1 MNRNS
6 ILPYKIMKKLSLY
19 CSLLL
24 LVALDACK
32 TEEYVWE
39 NWSYTA
45 VPLVAV
51 NTAKSA
57 LPTVATSNTSFFDL
71 GAANLGAQEF
81 EYTLKWEGFG
91 KAEVQSI
98 DVYLGF
104 VKAPTTGNPAYPIV
118 LSQPGGV
125 YPSVTQFP
133 LPSRVGASDKLY
145 ATVTEFPKTF
155 TVTAAQLAAFTGTDL
170 TKVVQNDYFVFKFML
185 TMKDGRKIAGFQEN
199 VCDEARGEVGDCRVG
214 VRFRRK

>member
-1 MNRNS
+1 
-6 ILPYKIMKKLSLY
+6 MKTVLTY
-19 CSLLL
+19 ACLLGL
-24 LVALDACK
+24 LAMDACK

-39 NWSYTA
+39 NKAYTA

-57 LPTVATSNTSFFDL
+57 LPTVPTANTSFFDL
-71 GAANLGAQEF
+71 AATNLAAQEF

-98 DVYLGF
+98 EVYLGF
-104 VKAPTTGNPAYPIV
+104 VKAPATGNPAYPII

-133 LPSRVGASDKLY
+133 LPSRVGTTDKLY
-145 ATVTEFPKTF
+145 ETVTQFPKIF
-155 TVTAAQLAAFTGTDL
+155 TVTAGQMATFTGTDL

-185 TMKDGRKIAGFQEN
+185 NLKDGRKIAGFQEN

>member
-1 MNRNS
+1 
-6 ILPYKIMKKLSLY
+6 MKKISLY
-19 CSLLL
+19 CSLLAI
-24 LVALDACK
+24 LVLDACK
-32 TEEYVWE
+32 TENYVWE

-57 LPTVATSNTSFFDL
+57 LPTIATANTSFFDM
-71 GAANLGAQEF
+71 GAANLASQEF

-91 KAEVQSI
+91 KTEVKSI

-104 VKAPTTGNPAYPIV
+104 VKAPATGNPAYPIV
-118 LSQPGGV
+118 VSQPGGI

-133 LPSRVGASDKLY
+133 LPSRVASTDKLFM
-145 ATVTEFPKTF
+145 TVTDFPK
-155 TVTAAQLAAFTGTDL
+155 VITATAGQMATFTGTDL
-170 TKVVQNDYFVFKFML
+170 TKVVQNDYFIFKFIL
-185 TMKDGRKIAGFQEN
+185 TMTDGRRIEGYQEN

>member
-1 MNRNS
+1 
-6 ILPYKIMKKLSLY
+6 MKKINLFFILFVF
-19 CSLLL
+19 L
-24 LVALDACK
+24 LDACK
-32 TEEYVWE
+32 TEEYEWE

-57 LPTVATSNTSFFDL
+57 LPTVSTANTSFFDL
-71 GAANLGAQEF
+71 GAANLASQEF

-91 KAEVQSI
+91 KAGVTSVEV
-98 DVYLGF
+98 YAGF
-104 VKAPTTGNPAYPIV
+104 NKAAATGNPAYPIT
-118 LSQPGGV
+118 LSQPGGL

-133 LPSRVGASDKLY
+133 LPSRVGTADKLY
-145 ATVTEFPKTF
+145 ETVTQFPKVF
-155 TVTAAQLAAFTGTDL
+155 TVTAGQLATFTGTDL
-170 TKVVQNDYFVFKFML
+170 TKVAQNDYFLFKFIL
-185 TMKDGRKIAGFQEN
+185 NLNDGRRIAGFQEN

>member
-1 MNRNS
+1 
-6 ILPYKIMKKLSLY
+6 MKKITLY
-19 CSLLL
+19 FSLLL

-32 TEEYVWE
+32 TENYVWE
-39 NWSYTA
+39 NWTYTA

-57 LPTVATSNTSFFDL
+57 LPTVSTSNTSFFDL
-71 GAANLGAQEF
+71 GATNLGSQEF
-81 EYTLKWEGFG
+81 EYVLKWEGFG

-104 VKAPTTGNPAYPIV
+104 VKAPTSGNPAYPIV

-145 ATVTEFPKTF
+145 STVTEFPKTF
-155 TVTAAQLAAFTGTDL
+155 TVTAAQLAAFTGTNL
-170 TKVVQNDYFVFKFML
+170 STVVQNDYFLFKFIL
-185 TMKDGRKIAGFQEN
+185 NLKDGRRIEGFQEN

>member
-1 MNRNS
+1 
-6 ILPYKIMKKLSLY
+6 MKKSLLY
-19 CSLLL
+19 LSLLL
-24 LVALDACK
+24 LIGLDACK
-32 TEEYVWE
+32 TEDYVWE
-39 NWSYTA
+39 NWAYTA

-57 LPTVATSNTSFFDL
+57 LPTLATANTSFFDL
-71 GAANLGAQEF
+71 GAANLASQEF

-91 KAEVQSI
+91 KAEVTSI

-104 VKAPTTGNPAYPIV
+104 NKAAATGNPAYPIV
-118 LSQPGGV
+118 VSQPGGL
-125 YPSVTQFP
+125 YPSVTQYP

-155 TVTAAQLAAFTGTDL
+155 TITAAQMATFTGANLST
-170 TKVVQNDYFVFKFML
+170 VAQNDYFLFKFIL
-185 TMKDGRKIAGFQEN
+185 NLKDGRRIAGFQEN

-214 VRFRRK
+214 VRFRKK

>member
-1 MNRNS
+1 
-6 ILPYKIMKKLSLY
+6 MKKLALY
-19 CSLLL
+19 LSLLL
-24 LVALDACK
+24 PILLDSCK
-32 TEEYVWE
+32 TEDYVWE

-51 NTAKSA
+51 NTGKSA

-71 GAANLGAQEF
+71 GAANLGSQEF
-81 EYTLKWEGFG
+81 EYSLRWEGFG
-91 KAEVQSI
+91 KAEVKSI

-104 VKAPTTGNPAYPIV
+104 VKAPATGNPAYPIV
-118 LSQPGGV
+118 LSQPGGL

-133 LPSRVGASDKLY
+133 LPSRVGTSDKLF
-145 ATVTEFPKTF
+145 ATVTEFPRTF
-155 TVTAAQLAAFTGTDL
+155 TVTAAQLAAFTGTNL
-170 TKVVQNDYFVFKFML
+170 TTVVQNDYFVFKFIL
-185 TMKDGRKIAGFQEN
+185 TLADGRQIAGFQEN

>member
-1 MNRNS
+1 
-6 ILPYKIMKKLSLY
+6 MKKSSPFLY
-19 CSLLL
+19 SLLL
-24 LVALDACK
+24 LFVLLDACK
-32 TEEYVWE
+32 TEDYVWE
-39 NWSYTA
+39 NWAYTA

-71 GAANLGAQEF
+71 GATNIGAQEF
-81 EYTLKWEGFG
+81 EYVLRWEGFG

-98 DVYLGF
+98 DVFLGF
-104 VKAPTTGNPAYPIV
+104 VKAPATGNPAYPIV
-118 LSQPGGV
+118 LSQPGGK

-133 LPSRVGASDKLY
+133 LPSRVGTTDKLY

-155 TVTAAQLAAFTGTDL
+155 TVTAAQLAAFTGTNL
-170 TKVVQNDYFVFKFML
+170 SSVVQNDYFVFKFML
-185 TMKDGRKIAGFQEN
+185 TLKDGRRIEGFQEN

-214 VRFRRK
+214 VRFRRR